1 MIDKAT
7 IIQVLGSLIKE
18 PSLLSKTDIYNL
30 TIEDFTSHFEK
41 YIFSAIYNLYQGG
54 ARNISIVDI
63 DNYFNSHPV
72 AKQTFE
78 QNKGIE
84 YLQDALDF
92 SDQGNFP
99 FYYKRLKK
107 FNALIDLNKMGFD
120 TSQVYQIDPLAKDAK
135 ETNEK
140 FEKLDI

>member
-84 YLQDALDF
+84 
-92 SDQGNFP
+92 
-99 FYYKRLKK
+99 
-107 FNALIDLNKMGFD
+107 
-120 TSQVYQIDPLAKDAK
+120 
-135 ETNEK
+135 
-140 FEKLDI
+140 